1 MELILGSMKSGKSAL
16 LLGVA
21 NDLSKTKGQNEKL
34 IFIRPSCDNRDF
46 ISRGREP
53 DIHLKFGDERTNLQN
68 YDYIFID
75 EIQFFNKQYIQ
86 YLIGLE
92 NKKVLM
98 LAGLNANIHNQT
110 WSNITTLIPY
120 ASAIEFLKANCDICG
135 AKESAIH
142 HIGDDKVG
150 DNYVVVCPKC
160 YKK

>member
-1 MELILGSMKSGKSAL
+1 MKSGKSAL
-16 LLGVA
+16 LLEVA

-53 DIHLKFGDERTNLQN
+53 DIHLKFGDERTNLQD

-98 LAGLNANIHNQT
+98 LAGLNADIKHKVWENIA
-110 WSNITTLIPY
+110 TLIPFV
-120 ASAIEFLKANCDICG
+120 SSIELLKADCDICG
-135 AKESAIH
+135 AEKSAIYN
-142 HIGDDKVG
+142 IGDGKIG
-150 DNYVVVCPKC
+150 DNYKVVCPRCKIELN
-160 YKK
+160 

>member
-16 LLGVA
+16 LLEVA
-21 NDLSKTKGQNEKL
+21 NDLAKTKGQNEKL

-46 ISRGREP
+46 ISRGRQP
-53 DIHLKFGDERTNLQN
+53 DIHLK
-68 YDYIFID
+68 YYYIFID
-75 EIQFFNKQYIQ
+75 EIQIINKQYIQ